1 MYKDQQYYVKAI
13 ISDAFEQ
20 YNAKRIYIENTDF
33 KKIFKILKT
42 DKDFSSIFSDVQDYI
57 SLIILYN
64 VKEITKEEIGEHYRI
79 KNQPILQS
87 SNNNLIMFKYIEYPL
102 NERAET
108 FQQLFL
114 TEDILSITEFNRCF
128 INLIVK
134 TYSEQ
139 LNKKVNNRVV
149 NKKKEDLKY
158 KCEKCKYY
166 TNKKSDINTHLKSK
180 QHIEYFVLD
189 EKNLCELCK
198 IEYIENGD
206 IGLSLEQS
214 IRFFDKFSLSI
225 IAVDILGNIIFEH
238 KNKYEHRYSPNT
250 S

>member
-1 MYKDQQYYVKAI
+1 
-13 ISDAFEQ
+13 
-20 YNAKRIYIENTDF
+20 
-33 KKIFKILKT
+33 
-42 DKDFSSIFSDVQDYI
+42 
-57 SLIILYN
+57 
-64 VKEITKEEIGEHYRI
+64 
-79 KNQPILQS
+79 LQS

-139 LNKKVNNRVV
+139 INKKVNNRVV
-149 NKKKEDLKY
+149 NKNKEDLNY

-180 QHIEYFVLD
+180 QHIEYFVLN
-189 EKNLCELCK
+189 EKNLCELRN
-198 IEYIENGD
+198 IEYIENGN
-206 IGLSLEQS
+206 IGLSLEQ
-214 IRFFDKFSLSI
+214 FNKFSL
-225 IAVDILGNIIFEH
+225 
-238 KNKYEHRYSPNT
+238 
-250 S
+250 